1 MGDSARPPLFPTPT
15 FSRSPPFPP
24 QSGRPG
30 VRACRV
36 RTGREPRLLTAWFAK
51 RVVVMGVG
59 GGFRAPRPPVSW
71 ALLRGRQPNAPYRVA
86 PRITKGSLFLRPR
99 LRRRFP
105 RDRWPPLLAGPPACH
120 PPPRRSAT
128 SLSRVGPSCGRQ
140 RDGRARVRPCVGAGV
155 FPPRAGAPGLPV
167 LSPKQQP
174 QQWLRR
180 VRGGGGDPG
189 ARLGWGSPFRCCRA
203 EVRVPPLQ
211 THVESPD
218 TPRPG
223 VLQEGVAHRPP
234 LGSELLQ
241 KRVMERRIFHGY
253 RFPGSCCIT
262 AVRTRHSVVKARVRS
277 GLGS

>member
-36 RTGREPRLLTAWFAK
+36 RTGPEPRVLMAWFAK
-51 RVVVMGVG
+51 RVVVVMGVG

-140 RDGRARVRPCVGAGV
+140 RDGRAWA
-155 FPPRAGAPGLPV
+155 
-167 LSPKQQP
+167 
-174 QQWLRR
+174 
-180 VRGGGGDPG
+180 
-189 ARLGWGSPFRCCRA
+189 
-203 EVRVPPLQ
+203 
-211 THVESPD
+211 
-218 TPRPG
+218 
-223 VLQEGVAHRPP
+223 
-234 LGSELLQ
+234 
-241 KRVMERRIFHGY
+241 
-253 RFPGSCCIT
+253 RFPRGPERAAFPSY
-262 AVRTRHSVVKARVRS
+262 ARSSSRS
-277 GLGS
+277 SGCGG